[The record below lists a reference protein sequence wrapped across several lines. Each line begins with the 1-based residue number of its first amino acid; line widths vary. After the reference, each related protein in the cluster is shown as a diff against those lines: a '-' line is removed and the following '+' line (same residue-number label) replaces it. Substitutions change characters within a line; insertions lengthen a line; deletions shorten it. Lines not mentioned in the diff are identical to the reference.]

1 MTNRESVAHRT
12 RKPFVPPS
20 DAIRAAA
27 LIDRQE
33 ALTEQY
39 RGLGEASY
47 RRRLEIESEL
57 SAIRRDLAR
66 LGSAPSD

>member
-20 DAIRAAA
+20 NAIRVAA

-33 ALTEQY
+33 VLTDQY
-39 RGLGEASY
+39 RCVGEASY

-66 LGSAPSD
+66 LGFAPSK